1 MAVSEVNKRFQLAF
15 IDELKARG
23 FRKAGPTWRKPAG
36 DAITVFN
43 LQGSQFGP
51 SVYVNLG
58 VYFRPLGELE
68 RPNEYQCHLRARL
81 SILVPD
87 AVRLRDLLD
96 LERPIPDDVRFAEL
110 RQLVADYAL
119 PWLERTATREG
130 AREWVAAGPNAFVHR
145 EARQYLEVPVGT

>member
-1 MAVSEVNKRFQLAF
+1 MAVSELNKRFQLAF

-23 FRKAGPTWRKPAG
+23 FRKTGPTWRKSWG

-58 VYFRPLGELE
+58 VYFCPLGELE

-81 SILVPD
+81 SMLVPD
-87 AVRLRDLLD
+87 ADRLRDLLD
-96 LERPIPDDVRFAEL
+96 LDRPIPDDVRFTEL
-110 RQLVADYAL
+110 RHLAVDYAL

-130 AREWVAAGPNAFVHR
+130 AKAWVTAGPNAFVHVKAR
-145 EARQYLEVPVGT
+145 EYLGVPVGT